1 MPHKGTIGCESQGRK
16 KGGFRSTPVYSWDHE
31 VLLRHDWGNKRPLC
45 LTKYWEQ
52 YQHTHFHLQDF
63 ISGTFQG
70 FCYSLLCFCRIDRS
84 RLCQHI
90 LLPTFLSL
98 FFVFWFEWDVKGGN
112 IFITGEKTR
121 TKKLNW
127 SLKQPVNESPR
138 SLGVIRPEKGP
149 WRKGVQWAAWSKPST
164 FWQHRVVCN

>member
-1 MPHKGTIGCESQGRK
+1 M
-16 KGGFRSTPVYSWDHE
+16 GFRSTPAYSWDHE

-90 LLPTFLSL
+90 LLRTFL
-98 FFVFWFEWDVKGGN
+98 FFFFFDLSGMSRLVTFLLQENNED
-112 IFITGEKTR
+112 
-121 TKKLNW
+121 KKIK
-127 SLKQPVNESPR
+127 LKLETTC
-138 SLGVIRPEKGP
+138 E
-149 WRKGVQWAAWSKPST
+149 
-164 FWQHRVVCN
+164 